1 MRRKIEKTREKL
13 VRKRKIFLLHIKRVG
28 EEVEK
33 ETRDGRKKEKAREI
47 ERAWIGKREKVI
59 QVNNLGYSD

>member
-1 MRRKIEKTREKL
+1 M
-13 VRKRKIFLLHIKRVG
+13 RKRKIFLLYIKRV
-28 EEVEK
+28 EEEGKK
-33 ETRDGRKKEKAREI
+33 ETKDRRKIEKAREI